1 MRVRKMGEDPNNCPA
16 PEAAPLATGHGNRNG
31 CYCNNKRTHLEA
43 PWDGHHED
51 LETVRSTQRN
61 KKKRPRTHISYDE
74 TPTRSDIK
82 SRLGPKRWS
91 SIKERLGT
99 PSIKMRLGQRRENP
113 LNQWEQTS
121 PWEPWAPGMEPKCN
135 TEWNIQ
141 IRECM
146 SHFFGAQ
153 EAENDPTDD
162 EIGTVDSSNDEK
174 DEKEN

>member
-1 MRVRKMGEDPNNCPA
+1 MKIQITA
-16 PEAAPLATGHGNRNG
+16 PPQRLPPRLLDMATEMDAIATTNEPTSMCDRHSVAPRNG
-31 CYCNNKRTHLEA
+31 
-43 PWDGHHED
+43 HHKY
-51 LETVRSTQRN
+51 LVTVRSRQRN
-61 KKKRPRTHISYDE
+61 EKKHPRTHISYDE
-74 TPTRSDIK
+74 TPTRPDIK

-99 PSIKMRLGQRRENP
+99 PSVKMRLGQRRENP

-153 EAENDPTDD
+153 EHSAVEWRCRFGN
-162 EIGTVDSSNDEK
+162 SK
-174 DEKEN
+174 KAHF